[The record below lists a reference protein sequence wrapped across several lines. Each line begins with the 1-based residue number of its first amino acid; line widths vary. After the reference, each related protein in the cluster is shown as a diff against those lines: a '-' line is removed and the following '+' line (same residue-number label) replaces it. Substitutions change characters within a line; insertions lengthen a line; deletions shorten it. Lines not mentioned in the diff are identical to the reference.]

1 MSPSHA
7 RKANGRR
14 YRYYVSQA
22 VLQGRQEGAGSIR
35 RVSAEAIETLIER
48 TLCKSLPKAKQAE
61 WVRFSTEQKRERIKR
76 LVERITIRADNI
88 EIGLTEAGRD
98 LFVDAAPSG
107 AMHIATVMKAGVGGR
122 QIVPRDGA
130 SARVDRSLVKAI
142 AWARDLR
149 QRLER
154 DGKSLDELAR
164 EDGCSRPYVSSMIR
178 LAYLAPAITQSIL
191 QGTQPAQLTLADL
204 MQRDIPVD
212 WSEQRIAFGFL

>member
-1 MSPSHA
+1 V
-7 RKANGRR
+7 G
-14 YRYYVSQA
+14 
-22 VLQGRQEGAGSIR
+22 
-35 RVSAEAIETLIER
+35 
-48 TLCKSLPKAKQAE
+48 
-61 WVRFSTEQKRERIKR
+61 
-76 LVERITIRADNI
+76 RITIHADNI
-88 EIGLTEAGRD
+88 EIGLTDAGRD
-98 LFVDAAPSG
+98 LFADAAPSG
-107 AMHIATVMKAGVGGR
+107 LVCIATVTNAGVGGR
-122 QIVPRDGA
+122 QIVPRDIA

-204 MQRDIPVD
+204 MQRDIPAN
-212 WSEQRIAFGFL
+212 WSEQRVAFGFL

>member
-35 RVSAEAIETLIER
+35 RVSAEAIESLVER
-48 TLCKSLPKAKQAE
+48 ALCESLPKAKRTE
-61 WVRFSTEQKRERIKR
+61 WAGLSIERKRERIKH
-76 LVERITIRADNI
+76 LIERITIRADNV

-98 LFVDAAPSG
+98 LFEDAVPSG
-107 AMHIATVMKAGVGGR
+107 SMRIATVMKAGVGGR

-154 DGKSLDELAR
+154 AGKSLDELAR

-178 LAYLAPAITQSIL
+178 LAYLAPGITQSIL
-191 QGTQPAQLTLADL
+191 QGTQPPQLTLAGL